1 MPLYDYRCPRCG
13 YIREVRHGR
22 DEAPTIPCADC
33 AITMRLKPSAP
44 GVKYNTFGFYTTDK
58 NLRPDQLVG
67 MTKNAK
73 EQRRQ
78 ERLERA
84 ANR

>member
-1 MPLYDYRCPRCG
+1 
-13 YIREVRHGR
+13 
-22 DEAPTIPCADC
+22 
-33 AITMRLKPSAP
+33 MRLKPSAP
-44 GVKYNTFGFYTTDK
+44 GIKYNTFGFYTTDK

-84 ANR
+84 ATR